1 MLISKFKQT
10 ELLEAILKL
19 KLDDTYGFLDI
30 PVTHICTDEY
40 FDKNI
45 IYEVFQTQYLKD
57 LDNED
62 KLEIYFSFLSKLYE
76 NKEIDFYDINSS
88 LFWFFNKIFKIN
100 NSKNKVI
107 YEKEINDFYIQSS
120 FLNSDKIIYK
130 NDDCIDSFQLKTK
143 NKIKSTNNKE
153 IVIKEYT
160 IKHIR
165 IENL

>member
-1 MLISKFKQT
+1 MLIRKFKQT

-62 KLEIYFSFLSKLYE
+62 KLEMYFSFLSKLYE
-76 NKEIDFYDINSS
+76 NKDIDSIDLNHYALVKNELIKRNQIPGEILPISDY
-88 LFWFFNKIFKIN
+88 KIN
-100 NSKNKVI
+100 FDYGV
-107 YEKEINDFYIQSS
+107 
-120 FLNSDKIIYK
+120 
-130 NDDCIDSFQLKTK
+130 
-143 NKIKSTNNKE
+143 
-153 IVIKEYT
+153 
-160 IKHIR
+160 
-165 IENL
+165 